1 MTESVTREKVSMTN
15 NDEVLYRIARQYY
28 VENLTQ
34 EEISRRL
41 HVSRGYVSR
50 LLQKCLD
57 EGIVQVHIQYPFQT
71 NASLEQELRKQFG
84 LKDAVVVDPGHEG
97 AALAAIGRAGAYYL
111 QTAIERE
118 DTLGV
123 SWGSTLWQVV
133 YHLIGSRDL
142 KLGVVQLMGGLA
154 NTDARTQP
162 NEVARLFAFA
172 FGGISYY
179 LSAPL
184 YVEADDTAQALYH
197 GSIVGSTIR
206 KARTATIAVVGIG
219 AIVSSNMLF
228 QGAGL
233 PANTI
238 ARLQELGAVGDIC
251 GRFYRLDGTPCPS
264 DIDRRTIAIT
274 HEELCRIPTV
284 IGIATGDIKTQA
296 ILGALQ
302 GKLVNVFITDSK
314 TAERVLT
321 YYQVLTTNK
330 S

>member
-1 MTESVTREKVSMTN
+1 MTN
-15 NDEVLYRIARQYY
+15 NDEMLYRIARQYY

-41 HVSRGYVSR
+41 HISRGYVSR

-57 EGIVQVHIQYPFQT
+57 ESIVQVHIQYPFLT
-71 NASLEQELRKQFG
+71 NASLEQELRKQFA

-97 AALAAIGRAGAYYL
+97 GALAALGRAGAYYL
-111 QTAIERE
+111 QTAVERE

-142 KLGVVQLMGGLA
+142 KLAVVQLMGGLA

-162 NEVARLFAFA
+162 NEVARLFALA

-184 YVEADDTAQALYH
+184 YVDAAETAQALYN
-197 GSIVGSTIR
+197 GSIVGSTMR
-206 KARTATIAVVGIG
+206 KARTATTVLVGIG
-219 AIVSSNMLF
+219 AIVTSSMLF

-233 PANTI
+233 PADI
-238 ARLQELGAVGDIC
+238 VARLQELGAVGDIC
-251 GRFYRLDGTPCPS
+251 GRFYRIDGTSCPS
-264 DIDRRTIAIT
+264 DIDNRTIAIA
-274 HEELCRIPTV
+274 HEDLRRAPTT

-296 ILGALQ
+296 IIGALR
-302 GKLVNVFITDSK
+302 GKLINVFITDKK
-314 TAERVLT
+314 TAENVLMYHRVLES
-321 YYQVLTTNK
+321 NG
-330 S
+330 SIR

>member
-1 MTESVTREKVSMTN
+1 MTN
-15 NDEVLYRIARQYY
+15 NDEILYRIARQYY

-34 EEISRRL
+34 EEISHRL

-50 LLQKCLD
+50 LLQKCLE
-57 EGIVQVHIQYPFQT
+57 EGIVQVHIQYPFLT
-71 NASLEQELRKQFG
+71 HPFLEQELRKEFG

-97 AALAAIGRAGAYYL
+97 GALAALGRAGAYYL
-111 QTAIERE
+111 QTTVERE

-133 YHLIGSRDL
+133 YHLIGSRDI

-154 NTDARTQP
+154 HTDARTQP
-162 NEVARLFAFA
+162 NEVARLFALA

-184 YVEADDTAQALYH
+184 YVDAEDTAQALYNS
-197 GSIVGSTIR
+197 SIVGSAMR
-206 KARTATIAVVGIG
+206 KARTATTCIVGIG
-219 AIVSSNMLF
+219 AIVSNNMLF

-233 PANTI
+233 PPDTV
-238 ARLQELGAVGDIC
+238 ARLQEMKAVGDIC
-251 GRFYRLDGTPCPS
+251 GRFYGIDGTRCPS
-264 DIDRRTIAIT
+264 DVDKRTIAIT
-274 HEELCRIPTV
+274 HDELRRIPTV

-296 ILGALQ
+296 IIGALR
-302 GKLVNVFITDSK
+302 GKLLNVFITDKK
-314 TAERVLT
+314 TAENVLT
-321 YYQVLTTNK
+321 YHKVLESNG

>member
-1 MTESVTREKVSMTN
+1 MTN

-28 VENLTQ
+28 IENLTQ
-34 EEISRRL
+34 EEISHRL

-57 EGIVQVHIQYPFQT
+57 EGIVQVHIQYPFLT
-71 NASLEQELRKQFG
+71 NPFLEQELRKQFD

-97 AALAAIGRAGAYYL
+97 GALAAIGRAGAYYL
-111 QTAIERE
+111 QTAAERE

-142 KLGVVQLMGGLA
+142 KLNVVQLMGGLA
-154 NTDARTQP
+154 NTDAKTQP
-162 NEVARLFAFA
+162 NEVARLFALA

-184 YVEADDTAQALYH
+184 YVEAEDTAQALSTS
-197 GSIVGSTIR
+197 SIVGSAMR
-206 KARTATIAVVGIG
+206 KARTATIGIVGIG
-219 AIVSSNMLF
+219 AIVSNNMLF

-233 PANTI
+233 PTDTV

-251 GRFYRLDGTPCPS
+251 GRFFLLDGTLCPS

-274 HEELCRIPTV
+274 HEELRRIPTM

-296 ILGALQ
+296 IIGALR
-302 GKLVNVFITDSK
+302 GKLINVFITDKK
-314 TAERVLT
+314 TAENVLT
-321 YYQVLTTNK
+321 YHKVLESNGNLP
-330 S
+330 

>member
-1 MTESVTREKVSMTN
+1 MAN

-28 VENLTQ
+28 IENLTQ

-57 EGIVQVHIQYPFQT
+57 EGIVQVHIQYPFLT

-84 LKDAVVVDPGHEG
+84 LKDAVVVDPGNEG
-97 AALAAIGRAGAYYL
+97 GALAAIGRAGAYYL
-111 QTAIERE
+111 QTAVERE

-123 SWGSTLWQVV
+123 SWGTTLWQVV
-133 YHLIGSRDL
+133 YHLLGLRDL

-154 NTDARTQP
+154 NTDASTQP
-162 NEVARLFAFA
+162 NEVARLFALA
-172 FGGISYY
+172 FGGVSYY

-184 YVEADDTAQALYH
+184 YVDAEATAHALYNS
-197 GSIVGSTIR
+197 SIVGSTIR
-206 KARTATIAVVGIG
+206 KARTATIGLVGIG

-228 QGAGL
+228 KDAGL
-233 PANTI
+233 PSDTV

-251 GRFYRLDGTPCPS
+251 GRFYLIDGSPCPS
-264 DIDRRTIAIT
+264 DVNRRTIAIT
-274 HEELCRIPTV
+274 HEELHRMPTM

-296 ILGALQ
+296 ILGALR
-302 GKLVNVFITDSK
+302 GKLVNVLITDKK
-314 TAERVLT
+314 TAENVLT
-321 YYQVLTTNK
+321 YHRVLETNHSQSIK
-330 S
+330 TL